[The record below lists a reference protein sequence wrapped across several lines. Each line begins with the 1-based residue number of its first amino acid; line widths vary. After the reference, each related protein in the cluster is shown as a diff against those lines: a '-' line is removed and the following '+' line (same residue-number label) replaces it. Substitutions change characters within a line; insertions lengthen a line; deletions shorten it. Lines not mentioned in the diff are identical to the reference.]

1 MSTALIEPFNFL
13 GRCAWFVARYENTR
27 YNSRR
32 YYNNNISIFQEV
44 RAFETQTSF
53 DREEENYY
61 FPSPTPSN
69 FITFSPS
76 LLLSFSMFTA
86 CHPIIVMAAECA
98 LYFIIFFT
106 KHFEQGGEKRKAVLL
121 KYLRFSSP
129 RLDRS
134 QSRPNKG
141 SLSLSSSP
149 TYFSYPSNQSVRA
162 NRRRSSIL
170 PSRFVSVA
178 SVEERIFG
186 RAMAMHMS
194 HRRRAEESRG
204 EGPLRDSLA
213 VCPRLLLFI
222 QASGIA
228 IDARFLRDKHTRVAR
243 SRPHSAREWK
253 RWKRCCVISGTPLP
267 TTSTKTTIRR
277 GWTMKSSRE
286 SAR

>member
-1 MSTALIEPFNFL
+1 MLRLCEDVTRSRSITSERHVSTALIEPFNFL

-76 LLLSFSMFTA
+76 LHLSFSMFTA
-86 CHPIIVMAAECA
+86 CRPIIVMAAECA

-106 KHFEQGGEKRKAVLL
+106 KHFEQGGEKRKAVPL

-134 QSRPNKG
+134 QSRLNKG
-141 SLSLSSSP
+141 SLSLLFSNLLFLSIESIRPSQSSP
-149 TYFSYPSNQSVRA
+149 FVNPSVTVRQRGERGGAYFWPRHGYAHESSTESGGISGRGASQRFSGRLPTFTPFYPGVW
-162 NRRRSSIL
+162 
-170 PSRFVSVA
+170 
-178 SVEERIFG
+178 
-186 RAMAMHMS
+186 
-194 HRRRAEESRG
+194 HRDRRAI
-204 EGPLRDSLA
+204 L
-213 VCPRLLLFI
+213 
-222 QASGIA
+222 
-228 IDARFLRDKHTRVAR
+228 T
-243 SRPHSAREWK
+243 
-253 RWKRCCVISGTPLP
+253 
-267 TTSTKTTIRR
+267 
-277 GWTMKSSRE
+277 
-286 SAR
+286 